1 MDLLGS
7 ISLKILISKNYHM
20 QILKIE
26 DYNYSIVYIENNDK
40 SSVYKRFSDGK
51 WMQLNSNRWS
61 IVKNVSE
68 LEKVFKQK
76 KDDSLIK

>member
-1 MDLLGS
+1 
-7 ISLKILISKNYHM
+7 M

-51 WMQLNSNRWS
+51 WMKLNSNRWS
-61 IVKNVSE
+61 IVKDIDE